1 MTFLVVYINILFEV
15 LQFTIM
21 ARIILSWFQ
30 GMQPSRLYLFLVDS
44 TQPIMRIAQKI
55 TPRIG
60 MFDFSPIVALFGLE
74 LLRTLLLTVMTGQV
88 F

>member
-15 LQFTIM
+15 LEFAIM

-55 TPRIG
+55 TPRVG
-60 MFDFSPIVALFGLE
+60 MFDFSPMVALFGLE
-74 LLRTLLLTVMTGQV
+74 LLRMILLTIITGQI